1 MGDFWPRY
9 RRNSRKQEK
18 TGRKGGN
25 RRKQRKKEKEEKTG
39 EKCADD
45 NLIIKSSCCIAFS
58 QKYSQSPAHSTE
70 RHLQRR
76 YRYHIHKGDKVMIPE
91 RLFLLLAKPLLTH
104 PENGQSDFQPESVFR
119 AQDQFPG

>member
-45 NLIIKSSCCIAFS
+45 DLIIKSSCCIAFS

-76 YRYHIHKGDKVMIPE
+76 YRYHIHK
-91 RLFLLLAKPLLTH
+91 AKPLLTH